1 MWIKRI
7 AKRLKKWRERNEK
20 NRSAVL
26 LTFDGKEEAP
36 MKHWVFGSE
45 MDAGVLFFSAIINFK
60 PKDSEW
66 HNVLIAAIN
75 NWNDKRKRQDDE
87 AGNDEG
93 AGSQGAE

>member
-7 AKRLKKWRERNEK
+7 AKRLKKWRGRNEK
-20 NRSAVL
+20 NRYAVL

-60 PKDSEW
+60 PEHPEW
-66 HNVLIAAIN
+66 HDVLIDALN
-75 NWNDKRKRQDDE
+75 KWNDKRKRQDNE

-93 AGSQGAE
+93 AGSQGLE